1 MNLSESTMLYL
12 IGYNEAMAKESIASI
27 FERKSMDFCDAVPG
41 TKSKGLPPP
50 PGGCVRRGGRSSA
63 DKDVAVLVVVTCTPV
78 LSTGILD
85 VVAIGPMVGV
95 GVDSSPSS
103 SLVEDVVEDAVEV
116 VVGVIVD
123 VIVDVIVGL
132 GVGVADVVDDGF
144 GLVVSLGEVGDG
156 VSNGILEKVPGR
168 GKLIEELART
178 AVDEHI
184 LPSPKSSMEQPS
196 SGVLYAKAHSKGN
209 DMVDIDSK
217 FSSVKSEPDA
227 SMANSSTMHK
237 EFASLNRLLA
247 ITGNCTGVRPYRLM
261 LFG

>member
-1 MNLSESTMLYL
+1 
-12 IGYNEAMAKESIASI
+12 
-27 FERKSMDFCDAVPG
+27 MDFCDAVPG

-63 DKDVAVLVVVTCTPV
+63 DEDVAVLVVVTCTGV
-78 LSTGILD
+78 LPSCILD
-85 VVAIGPMVGV
+85 AVAIGPMVGV
-95 GVDSSPSS
+95 GVDTSPSS
-103 SLVEDVVEDAVEV
+103 LLVEDVVEDVVEGAVEV
-116 VVGVIVD
+116 VVG

-144 GLVVSLGEVGDG
+144 GLGVGLGEVDDG
-156 VSNGILEKVPGR
+156 VSKGILEKVPGR
-168 GKLIEELART
+168 GKLIEELVRT
-178 AVDEHI
+178 AVGDCLFPQIVDEHI
-184 LPSPKSSMEQPS
+184 LPSPKSSMEQPR

-227 SMANSSTMHK
+227 STANSTTMHK

-247 ITGNCTGVRPYRLM
+247 ITGNYTGVRPYRLM

>member
-1 MNLSESTMLYL
+1 
-12 IGYNEAMAKESIASI
+12 
-27 FERKSMDFCDAVPG
+27 MDFCDAVPG

-50 PGGCVRRGGRSSA
+50 PGGCVRRGGRSSL
-63 DKDVAVLVVVTCTPV
+63 DEDVAVLVVVTCTPV

-85 VVAIGPMVGV
+85 VVAIDPMVGV
-95 GVDSSPSS
+95 GVDTSPSS
-103 SLVEDVVEDAVEV
+103 SFVEDVVEDAVEV
-116 VVGVIVD
+116 VVG

-144 GLVVSLGEVGDG
+144 GLVVGLGEVGDG

-184 LPSPKSSMEQPS
+184 LPSPKSSMEQPR

-227 SMANSSTMHK
+227 SMANSSTMQK